1 MKLTPLAQLGLLI
14 PVAILIWLAVF
25 SLSYHSFT
33 LDIPITLKGL
43 PSGLAVEENLTTI
56 SATIRAKNMAYYQ
69 MRMSKNTQA
78 VVELSFIDAP
88 GNYNVKPQITLDAN
102 DVWLVSFSPEVIA
115 INVVPAVS
123 VTVPVAVDP
132 IGFPAA
138 GYALG
143 DIIITPDKVA
153 LIGPASLVNT
163 IQEVYVGV
171 NVAGKQNSYSV
182 QGVPEVRD
190 TAGAKLANVR
200 FTPTEVNVNVT
211 IAKGE
216 IFKTIGLTPVF
227 SGNLP
232 SGYWVAEVNFTP
244 PAVTLRS
251 SIKRLD
257 AISSV
262 KTTAINLVGK
272 TNDFSDQIG
281 LEIPD
286 GVTLVGENLI
296 NVTVKIGSSP
306 FNRKLVIIPHG
317 INVTPGL
324 KVVSMSPTTIDVTLS
339 GPAEELNKADRDTVV
354 LDLDLRSAT
363 SGDNTMTIDKSMFR
377 VPDKVSVISF
387 EPTSLQVSLTKTK

>member
-1 MKLTPLAQLGLLI
+1 
-14 PVAILIWLAVF
+14 
-25 SLSYHSFT
+25 
-33 LDIPITLKGL
+33 
-43 PSGLAVEENLTTI
+43 
-56 SATIRAKNMAYYQ
+56 
-69 MRMSKNTQA
+69 
-78 VVELSFIDAP
+78 
-88 GNYNVKPQITLDAN
+88 
-102 DVWLVSFSPEVIA
+102 
-115 INVVPAVS
+115 
-123 VTVPVAVDP
+123 
-132 IGFPAA
+132 
-138 GYALG
+138 
-143 DIIITPDKVA
+143 
-153 LIGPASLVNT
+153 
-163 IQEVYVGV
+163 
-171 NVAGKQNSYSV
+171 
-182 QGVPEVRD
+182 
-190 TAGAKLANVR
+190 
-200 FTPTEVNVNVT
+200 
-211 IAKGE
+211 
-216 IFKTIGLTPVF
+216 
-227 SGNLP
+227 
-232 SGYWVAEVNFTP
+232 VAEVNFTP